1 MKITK
6 PHIAIPNAS
15 LLYFLFSDDIDLVT
29 TVISTSSILC
39 FSQVS
44 SS

>member
-6 PHIAIPNAS
+6 PNAS

-29 TVISTSSILC
+29 TVNN
-39 FSQVS
+39 FS
-44 SS
+44 